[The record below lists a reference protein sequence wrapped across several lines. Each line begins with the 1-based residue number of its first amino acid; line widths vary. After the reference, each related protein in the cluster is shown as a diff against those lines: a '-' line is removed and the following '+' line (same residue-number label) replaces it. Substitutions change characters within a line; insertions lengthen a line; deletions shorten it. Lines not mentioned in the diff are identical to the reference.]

1 MGASES
7 KVSTVSNLCN
17 SEQFSSILGS
27 SDSDSTIE
35 PPTWYKNIHDKLR
48 KSGELS
54 NITSEEEQDQIIRS
68 LGDADLFLEKYLQL
82 EKHQN
87 KVLLEKL
94 QAEIECVSGIGI
106 NNEEEAER
114 MIDSLLDYRRR
125 ATEFDV
131 RIFFTRIEGLNTN
144 SIATGLA
151 GRMTTYG
158 PVHVGLVIS
167 GTPLHW
173 NTNSLV
179 SFVLDPK
186 PLLSYSRVYLGRMRY
201 DEKMFEK
208 VIKESKVSTV
218 EQAENYYQRLVQMHY
233 DTKREAFMKL
243 GQFATEKLQKIAE
256 VCVVYNKVKSYNVL
270 RCNCQ
275 TFVDDVLKAIDMEFK
290 PQDEFE
296 HFMERIRTSNTNSDS
311 FIYKDQNFQSR
322 KEFDR
327 YVDENW
333 RSETSIW
340 NKRLLIQYSDL
351 MENMYLKS
359 GKTDTNWGPMIKRHW
374 SERLESIF

>member
-1 MGASES
+1 MGTNGS
-7 KVSTVSNLCN
+7 KTSTVSNLCD
-17 SEQFSSILGS
+17 SKPFSSILNF
-27 SDSDSTIE
+27 SDYDETIE
-35 PPTWYKNIHDKLR
+35 PATWYEKIHDKLE

-54 NITSEEEQDQIIRS
+54 NITSEEEKKKLIRS
-68 LGDADLFLEKYLQL
+68 LGDDDLFLEKYLEL
-82 EKHQN
+82 DKHQN

-94 QAEIECVSGIGI
+94 QAEVQCASDIGI
-106 NNEEEAER
+106 NDEEEAEG

-144 SIATGLA
+144 NIATGLA
-151 GRMTTYG
+151 GRIATYG

-179 SFVLDPK
+179 SCVVDPK

-201 DEKMFEK
+201 DENMFER

-218 EQAENYYQRLVQMHY
+218 QQAENYYQRLVQMHY

-243 GQFATEKLQKIAE
+243 GQFATDKLRKIAQT
-256 VCVVYNKVKSYNVL
+256 CVLYNKTKTYHL
-270 RCNCQ
+270 LTCNCQ
-275 TFVDDVLKAIDMEFK
+275 TFVDDILKAIGMEFK
-290 PQDEFE
+290 PEDEFKL
-296 HFMERIRTSNTNSDS
+296 FMERIRTSDSNNGS
-311 FIYKDQNFQSR
+311 FIYINQNFKSR

-333 RSETSIW
+333 KTETSIW

-351 MENMYLKS
+351 MENMFLQSDK
-359 GKTDTNWGPMIKRHW
+359 KDTNWGPMTKRIW